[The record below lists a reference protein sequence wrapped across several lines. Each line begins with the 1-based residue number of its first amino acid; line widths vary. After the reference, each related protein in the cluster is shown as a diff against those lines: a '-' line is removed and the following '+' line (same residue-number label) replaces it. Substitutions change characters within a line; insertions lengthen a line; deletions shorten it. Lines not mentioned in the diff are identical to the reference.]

1 MYLELARRNLSRAK
15 IRSALAVIGILI
27 GVMAIASIGIFGE
40 SLKATVMKNF
50 QDLANELI
58 ITPAYSQGYT
68 SIDERTVSKLRK
80 IPYAESIIPIKRY
93 TEFLDYRG
101 RKIPVTIYGID
112 YVEELFEIEKGSVR
126 RGEAVAGS
134 KIAERLNLR
143 VGSKIVIKGE
153 EFRISGILK
162 EEGARFDINPNNA
175 ILVSV
180 EDFGKL
186 KEAEYSMVI
195 VKVERLEEIEA
206 FKKSVDRIVNSR
218 EEKVSVFELKMI
230 IERIEQIFGQM
241 TLFLMAIAA
250 VSLFV
255 AGVSILNIMLMSTIE
270 RTKEIGVM
278 RAIGAYRGTILRIFL
293 TEALILGIAGSIIG
307 GVLSLAGGYAIDML
321 VLGSAEY
328 LFQASSLMYIVEGI
342 LFGIA
347 TAIISAAYPAWKA
360 SRLEPIEALRYE

>member
-1 MYLELARRNLSRAK
+1 MYLELARRNLGRAK

-40 SLKATVMKNF
+40 SLKATVMENF
-50 QDLANELI
+50 QDLANEVI
-58 ITPAYSQGYT
+58 ITPAYSQGYMFV
-68 SIDERTVSKLRK
+68 DERTVEKLRK
-80 IPYAESIIPIKRY
+80 IPYAESIIPVKRY
-93 TEFLDYRG
+93 NEVLDYRG
-101 RKIPVTIYGID
+101 IRISVTIFGID
-112 YVEELFEIEKGSVR
+112 NLEELFEVEKGGVR

-134 KIAERLNLR
+134 AVAERLNLR

-175 ILVSV
+175 ILISID
-180 EDFGKL
+180 DFGKL
-186 KEAEYSMVI
+186 KDTQYTMVI
-195 VKVERLEEIEA
+195 VKVENLEDIEA

-218 EEKVSVFELKMI
+218 EEKVRVFELRMI
-230 IERIEQIFGQM
+230 IERIEEVFGQM
-241 TLFLMAIAA
+241 TVFLMAIAA

-328 LFQASSLMYIVEGI
+328 LFQVSSLLYIVEGI

-347 TAIISAAYPAWKA
+347 TALISAAYPAWKA